1 MQLALSLSLFG
12 FTFGACNDE
21 NPQVQ
26 TSKQELLA
34 SDNSSMIIIR
44 GYETWQSRDSS
55 GNVMSDTTT
64 DDTAEI
70 IDFHSSLGQSFSLD
84 TMTPP
89 LRTKRI
95 DEEDNVLSVDLL
107 PMGWPFVTTANES
120 IRPIISLSE
129 NVVAIDSAGSVY
141 ITDRH
146 NLTQDSTEIVWLS
159 MVIDD
164 TTINTSNENYPGSM
178 VKEKIDQG
186 MLPVLKHVKDRHWQ
200 VVFEFPSQNIPSTG
214 NILRWVSPV
223 ESKLL
228 DSLRANTPDY
238 K

>member
-1 MQLALSLSLFG
+1 MEKRLILLSTLVISICACHPNEQQEAPQSDIELA
-12 FTFGACNDE
+12 
-21 NPQVQ
+21 
-26 TSKQELLA
+26 
-34 SDNSSMIIIR
+34 
-44 GYETWQSRDSS
+44 
-55 GNVMSDTTT
+55 
-64 DDTAEI
+64 
-70 IDFHSSLGQSFSLD
+70 
-84 TMTPP
+84 TMTEDSLYIPVETVGAIDTLVP
-89 LRTKRI
+89 L
-95 DEEDNVLSVDLL
+95 
-107 PMGWPFVTTANES
+107 
-120 IRPIISLSE
+120 ISLSE

-214 NILRWVSPV
+214 DILLWVSPV